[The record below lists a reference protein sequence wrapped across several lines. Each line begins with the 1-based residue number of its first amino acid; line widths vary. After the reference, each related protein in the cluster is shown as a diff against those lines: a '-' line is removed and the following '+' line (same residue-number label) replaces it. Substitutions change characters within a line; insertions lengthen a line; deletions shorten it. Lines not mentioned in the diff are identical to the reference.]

1 MTKQFFDSILY
12 GGDYNPEQ
20 WPEEIWDEDI
30 RIFNNA
36 KSNTASIN
44 VCSWASLQPSENKFD
59 FAKLDGI
66 VKHLEDND
74 YNTIMG
80 TSTAA
85 LRSWMCR
92 KYPDVTRVDFEGC
105 KHRFGYRNNHCPNS
119 PSFQK
124 VAKKL

>member
-36 KSNTASIN
+36 KINTASIN
-44 VCSWASLQPSENKFD
+44 VFSWASLQPSENEFD
-59 FAKLDGI
+59 FSKLDAI
-66 VKHLEDND
+66 VKHLEEND
-74 YNTIMG
+74 YNIIMG

-85 LRSWMCR
+85 LPGWMCR
-92 KYPDVTRVDFEGC
+92 KYPDVTMVDFEGR
-105 KHRFGYRNNHCPNS
+105 KHRFAIVITIVQIVLLFKSSLKN
-119 PSFQK
+119 
-124 VAKKL
+124 